1 MSTEFKHVPITSVT
15 ESKTN
20 PRRHFSE
27 QGMQELTAS
36 VKGSGILVPLIVVAE
51 GEGYEI
57 VAGARRFRAATA
69 AGLTTVPVIVR
80 DLTQAQVLE
89 AQVVENLQREDVH
102 PLDEAKGYETLM
114 KVAKYDVGRVAASV
128 GRSVKYIYD
137 RVKLLALSPEAQ
149 ELFWKGRITAGH
161 AILLARL
168 SPSEQKR
175 VIGDHKNGYESSG
188 LFQPEHGLYTLD
200 EEEDEDLVDQ
210 HRALDHVKPV
220 SVRELQGYIDQH
232 VRFDPVKAE
241 PMLFPETVQTVQSAV
256 EEEEKVIHITYN
268 YHVYPEAKDDKIRTY
283 GPMSWTRADGQ
294 SGSKPCDHSVT
305 GVIVV
310 GPGRGEAFKVCIEK
324 QKCLVHWKKWKK
336 EIKAREAKQRGE
348 TSDKGTKN
356 ETRDKWAIQRAKD
369 EARRERERKEQA
381 RWDKSLPAI
390 LAAVVEAVKKAP
402 VSPGGLLLSQVLQE
416 CLGGSHNAKLA
427 KLYPAGKTIDE
438 AIRQAA
444 FLSFAREAQVYNAT
458 QTFPKMMKAF
468 NLDVTKLLVPEEAEK
483 PADVAKPE
491 KKKGKGK
498 AAA

>member
-1 MSTEFKHVPITSVT
+1 MSTEFKHVPLGQVW

-20 PRRHFSE
+20 PRRPFSE
-27 QGMQELTAS
+27 QGMKELTDS
-36 VKGSGILVPLIVVAE
+36 VRGSGILVPLIVVAE
-51 GEGYEI
+51 GKGYEI

-80 DLTQAQVLE
+80 DLTKEQVLE

-137 RVKLLALSPEAQ
+137 RVKLLALSPDVQ
-149 ELFWKGRITAGH
+149 ELFWNGRITAGH

-241 PMLFPETVQTVQSAV
+241 PMLFPETVQAVQAAV
-256 EEEEKVIHITYN
+256 EEEEKVIHITHN
-268 YHVYPEAKDDKIRTY
+268 YHVQPEAKDDKTRTY
-283 GPMSWTRADGQ
+283 GPVSWTRADGHH
-294 SGSKPCDHSVT
+294 GSKACGYAVT

-310 GPGRGEAFKVCIEK
+310 GPGRGEAFRVCIDK
-324 QKCLVHWKKWKK
+324 QKCLVHWKK
-336 EIKAREAKQRGE
+336 EIQAREARQNGE
-348 TSDKGTKN
+348 KVTATGDKKKSAA
-356 ETRDKWAIQRAKD
+356 DLH
-369 EARRERERKEQA
+369 RERQEAEYKRQEAERDQWK
-381 RWDKSLPAI
+381 KYLPQI
-390 LAAVVEAVKKAP
+390 LDAVAMAVKKAP
-402 VSPGGLLLSQVLQE
+402 VKADTLLTSIVLKR
-416 CLGGSHNAKLA
+416 CLGYRPDQKLLKA
-427 KLYPAGKTIDE
+427 VPLGGTIEDMV
-438 AIRQAA
+438 RHAA
-444 FLSFAREAQVYNAT
+444 FAVLAEDARDWNAHE
-458 QTFPKMMKAF
+458 TFPKVLKAF
-468 NLDVTKLLVPEEAEK
+468 NLDIKKIIPLTEQPAAE
-483 PADVAKPE
+483 AKPD
-491 KKKGKGK
+491 KKKGKGR
-498 AAA
+498 AA